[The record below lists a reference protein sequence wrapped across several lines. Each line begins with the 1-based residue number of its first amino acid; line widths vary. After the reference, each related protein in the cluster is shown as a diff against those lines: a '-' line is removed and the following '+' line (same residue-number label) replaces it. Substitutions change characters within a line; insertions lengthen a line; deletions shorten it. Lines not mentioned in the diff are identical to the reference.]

1 MKYFITLLV
10 LVSFIS
16 CNDDDSSTINLNQTD
31 ADIIQ
36 YLDSNNLNA
45 QKTTSGVY
53 YIIDEEGTGDKP
65 ELDSYVTLKYEG
77 YLLDGTQFESTN
89 DENVS
94 FDLLYTIPGFAEGI
108 TYFNE
113 GSKGTILI
121 PPSLAFGDTG
131 ASDLIPGG
139 AVLIFNIE
147 ITSIINAQG
156 EDDILKYLLENDLEA
171 ERTDSGLYY
180 IVDTLGDGN
189 SITENSAVTIKYT
202 GTLTN
207 GTIFDQSSDAGSYF
221 YLQNTIPGFS
231 EGISLFKEGGKGTL
245 IIPPSLAYGEDG
257 SYDGTIP
264 RNAIVIFEFEIL

>member
-1 MKYFITLLV
+1 MKYLITLLV
-10 LVSFIS
+10 LVSFVS

-156 EDDILKYLLENDLEA
+156 EDDILEYLLENDLEA

-221 YLQNTIPGFS
+221 YLQNTISGFA
-231 EGISLFKEGGKGTL
+231 EGVSLFKEGGKGTL

>member
-1 MKYFITLLV
+1 MKYLITLLV
-10 LVSFIS
+10 LVSFVS

-45 QKTTSGVY
+45 QKTTSCVY
-53 YIIDEEGTGDKP
+53 YVIDEEGTGDKP

-156 EDDILKYLLENDLEA
+156 EDDILEYLLENDLEA

-221 YLQNTIPGFS
+221 YLQNTISGFA
-231 EGISLFKEGGKGTL
+231 EGVSLFKEGGKGTL

>member
-31 ADIIQ
+31 ADIIR

-65 ELDSYVTLKYEG
+65 NTDSYVTLKYEG

-89 DENVS
+89 DEEVS
-94 FDLLYTIPGFAEGI
+94 LDLLYTIPGFSEGL

-121 PPSLAFGDTG
+121 PPSLAFGDSG
-131 ASDLIPGG
+131 ASDIIPGG

-147 ITSIINAQG
+147 IASVINAQN
-156 EDDILKYLLENDLEA
+156 EDDILEYLLENDLEA

-180 IVDTLGDGN
+180 IVETLGDGN

-207 GTIFDQSSDAGSYF
+207 GTIFDQSSDSGSYF

-245 IIPPSLAYGEDG
+245 IIPPSLAYGENG